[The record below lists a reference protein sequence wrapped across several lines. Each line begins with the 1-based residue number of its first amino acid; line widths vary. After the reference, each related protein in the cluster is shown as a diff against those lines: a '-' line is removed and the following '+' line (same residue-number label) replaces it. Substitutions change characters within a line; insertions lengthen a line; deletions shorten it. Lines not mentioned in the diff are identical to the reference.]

1 MSPRNHEKLTS
12 SPRATKSPRLTLHT
26 QNNHTASTAESVREV
41 QRELVPSFLK
51 ALFISSDET
60 IFDEDETTVGNTYS
74 NLGLKSLTNSAEGA
88 FSAPDA
94 LKIRMQEMSRSR
106 SALANS
112 QPTVQDQQ
120 ATIQMMLLNGTPPVV
135 KATSN

>member
-1 MSPRNHEKLTS
+1 MSPLNHEKLTS
-12 SPRATKSPRLTLHT
+12 SPRATKSPRFILHT

-112 QPTVQDQQ
+112 
-120 ATIQMMLLNGTPPVV
+120 
-135 KATSN
+135 